1 MQSNSTDG
9 LTERFVV
16 TVEALHHQLYKICL
30 EEWDRLDMTVP
41 QIKTLNLLERVGPSR
56 MGNIASALGIAVS
69 AATTLVDRLV
79 GRELVERLSDPND
92 RRVVICGL
100 TVKGHETMTQIW
112 RGERDQLRSL
122 ADQLEMH
129 QLESI
134 VEAFEV
140 LCSLL
145 AGPQDEQLETC

>member
-9 LTERFVV
+9 LAQRFIVI
-16 TVEALHHQLYKICL
+16 VETLHNQLYKMCL
-30 EEWDRLDMTVP
+30 EEWHRLEMTVP

-56 MGNIASALGIAVS
+56 MGNIASSLGIAVS

-100 TVKGHETMTQIW
+100 TAQGHDTMNQIW
-112 RGERDQLRSL
+112 QGERDQLRDL
-122 ADQLEMH
+122 ADQMETH
-129 QLESI
+129 QVESI
-134 VEAFEV
+134 VEAFEL
-140 LCSLL
+140 LCRLL
-145 AGPQDEQLETC
+145 HGTQDEHPEAG

>member
-1 MQSNSTDG
+1 
-9 LTERFVV
+9 
-16 TVEALHHQLYKICL
+16 
-30 EEWDRLDMTVP
+30 
-41 QIKTLNLLERVGPSR
+41 
-56 MGNIASALGIAVS
+56 
-69 AATTLVDRLV
+69 
-79 GRELVERLSDPND
+79 
-92 RRVVICGL
+92 
-100 TVKGHETMTQIW
+100 MTQIW